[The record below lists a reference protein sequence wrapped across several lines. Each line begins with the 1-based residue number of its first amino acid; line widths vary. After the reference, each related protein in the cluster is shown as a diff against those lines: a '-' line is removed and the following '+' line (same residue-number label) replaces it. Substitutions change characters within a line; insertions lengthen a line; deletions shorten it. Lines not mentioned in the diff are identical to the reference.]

1 MRLNPELVRFVLSGG
16 AAAAANVVSRILF
29 SQVMPYSPAIILAY
43 GVGMLTAY
51 LLMRRFVF
59 SASGRRT
66 RDEAWRFA
74 LVNAVAAAQ
83 VWAVSL
89 LLARWLLPA
98 LGWSWQAE
106 TLAHMAGVGST
117 VLTSY
122 AMHKAFTFRR
132 KGDA

>member
-51 LLMRRFVF
+51 LLMSRFVF

-66 RDEAWRFA
+66 RDEACRFA

-83 VWAVSL
+83 VWAVSIAL
-89 LLARWLLPA
+89 DRWGLPA
-98 LGWSWQAE
+98 IGWQWQTPTA
-106 TLAHMAGVGST
+106 AHAIGVGST
-117 VLTSY
+117 VVTSY
-122 AMHKAFTFRR
+122 LMHRLFTFRPAAR
-132 KGDA
+132 G

>member
-1 MRLNPELVRFVLSGG
+1 MRLTPELLRFVLSGG

-59 SASGRRT
+59 ASSGRHT
-66 RDEAWRFA
+66 QDEASRFI

-83 VWAVSL
+83 VWAVSM

-122 AMHKAFTFRR
+122 VLHKRFTFRPR
-132 KGDA
+132 NDG